1 MNRNRRWQN
10 NILSSIKDYAVP
22 IIGVLFL
29 IIIIWSVSTRWGE
42 TEQNT
47 NNTQTIW
54 WESLSYKAIFWHS
67 DTSAQ
72 VIYSGWRREDIS
84 DGTEIF
90 PGETIVVQEWR
101 VEISPS
107 EDRSIRLNRIA
118 EFRVEWQWRYAL
130 LSSDAWINSV
140 SPIQVTMRYATLTSG
155 DNTIMSLTQNEAG
168 STIYVLRWNVQV
180 QNSVWVQTTV
190 VSWQRLSVPRIQASN
205 RDFDIASERVTID
218 TFFQNSD
225 WFLENDGH
233 LINMSQVNE
242 EIDTESNN
250 SIDTSEVSTVRSNHI
265 RFDRLRD
272 EMSVDSGSISVSGT
286 LLSDNIWAISIQ
298 NTPVDLSTST
308 RSFNL
313 DNIALPWTMNDLVVK
328 IYDSERNIL
337 AKEVYTVY
345 SSSPSR
351 DQSSTSSS
359 SSELSTP
366 TTNQQTTTHFDI
378 DASKFRFTAPS
389 TTGRF
394 TTTSSEVTLRWE
406 TTADNIA
413 RVEINGFRLNSFNG
427 RTWRYHAFERFDTI
441 REGTNQYRVDYFDDT
456 GRLVF
461 TDFFTIVKQAP
472 WTATIPSS
480 QTNQNSSSS
489 QDSTPSE
496 STSSE
501 ETQDN
506 TDDIPTEPESLFWN

>member
-1 MNRNRRWQN
+1 MNRHRRWQS
-10 NILSSIKDYAVP
+10 NIFDTLKDYAVP

-42 TEQNT
+42 NEQT
-47 NNTQTIW
+47 ATHTQTIW
-54 WESLSYKAIFWHS
+54 WESLRYIASFWNS
-67 DTSAQ
+67 ETRAQ
-72 VIYSGWRREDIS
+72 VVYSGWRREDIS
-84 DGTEIF
+84 DGTEVF
-90 PGETIVVQEWR
+90 PGETIVVQDWR
-101 VEISPS
+101 VTLSPS
-107 EDRSIRLNRIA
+107 EDRSIHLNRIA
-118 EFRVEWQWRYAL
+118 EFRVEWQWKYSL
-130 LSSDAWINSV
+130 LSSDAWINSTN
-140 SPIQVTMRYATLTSG
+140 PIQVTMRYATVTSG

-168 STIYVLRWNVQV
+168 STIYVLKWNIQV
-180 QNSVWVQTTV
+180 QNSVWVQTRV
-190 VSWQRLSVPRIQASN
+190 IAWQRLSVPRVQASN
-205 RDFDIASERVTID
+205 RDFDITSERVDID

-233 LINMSQVNE
+233 LIDMSQVNE
-242 EIDTESNN
+242 DIDIEDNNEIDTN
-250 SIDTSEVSTVRSNHI
+250 EVSTARSNLI

-272 EMSVDSGSISVSGT
+272 EMSVESGSINVSGT

-298 NTPVDLSTST
+298 NTPVELSTSA

-313 DNIALPWTMNDLVVK
+313 DNIALPWAMNDLVVK
-328 IYDSERNIL
+328 IYDTERNIL

-351 DQSSTSSS
+351 DQSSTTSS
-359 SSELSTP
+359 SSETSTP

-394 TTTSSEVTLRWE
+394 TTTSSEVTLRGE

-427 RTWRYHAFERFDTI
+427 RTWRYHAFKRFDTI
-441 REGTNQYRVDYFDDT
+441 REGTNQYRVDYFDNA
-456 GRLVF
+456 GKLVY
-461 TDFFTIVKQAP
+461 TDFFTIILQAP
-472 WTATIPSS
+472 WTATTPNNQAS
-480 QTNQNSSSS
+480 QNTSSS
-489 QDSTPSE
+489 QDSTPSD

-501 ETQDN
+501 DTEDTTDN
-506 TDDIPTEPESLFWN
+506 IPTEPESLFWN